1 MAFLLSIDI
10 NQPDDRAV
18 DFFSSCPIRS
28 HSQELLAIKRFLRG
42 ARIYTDTRI
51 RRSSDCLATDFVGML
66 PAMSMLPTVQLAD
79 GDKLEVLR
87 RLDQFRHW
95 SSLDDKRYCLGCG
108 KLVTGRQIQ
117 VIGGTRGNGPLR
129 LICATERCPAI
140 PMDWVLP
147 NDEMLANHAPAPS
160 ELNAAPAPPHSRTR
174 KNRIAASLRKFATG
188 FRWVA

>member
-1 MAFLLSIDI
+1 LHA
-10 NQPDDRAV
+10 
-18 DFFSSCPIRS
+18 
-28 HSQELLAIKRFLRG
+28 QELLAIKRFLHG

-66 PAMSMLPTVQLAD
+66 PVMSMLPTVQLAD

-147 NDEMLANHAPAPS
+147 NDEMLANHALAPS
-160 ELNAAPAPPHSRTR
+160 ELNAAPAASHSRTR
-174 KNRIAASLRKFATG
+174 KNQIAASLRKFAT
-188 FRWVA
+188 RLRRVAWRSRC